1 MRCWS
6 LCGGVEAAQCYGW
19 MEEAP
24 PISTGESCRA
34 CVVFGISLG
43 DGPTSSG
50 RTADGGR
57 REKYQM
63 LVCVLYIHNDLDV
76 GLRSL
81 VSQSSLSVVATL
93 SN

>member
-1 MRCWS
+1 M
-6 LCGGVEAAQCYGW
+6 EA
-19 MEEAP
+19 AP
-24 PISTGESCRA
+24 PIWTGESCRA

-50 RTADGGR
+50 RTAADAG
-57 REKYQM
+57 REKYQT

-76 GLRSL
+76 ELRSL